1 MDKTFL
7 AIVGSVVIAWTLTTF
22 DSQEIKTAEF
32 ALDNQSTI
40 VQEVK
45 WRLRDTSS
53 YTIYRCRPS
62 SYSFSNICVQMQMR
76 KMISGALIVLA
87 LNVSIASPSQAYW
100 VEKWGGVYWCDVWGC
115 R

>member
-7 AIVGSVVIAWTLTTF
+7 AIMGSVVIVWTLATINV
-22 DSQEIKTAEF
+22 SQEIKAAEF
-32 ALDNQSTI
+32 TLNNQSTI

-62 SYSFSNICVQMQMR
+62 SYSFSNICV
-76 KMISGALIVLA
+76 
-87 LNVSIASPSQAYW
+87 
-100 VEKWGGVYWCDVWGC
+100 
-115 R
+115 

>member
-7 AIVGSVVIAWTLTTF
+7 AIMGSVVITWTLATIS

-32 ALDNQSTI
+32 TLDNQSTI

-53 YTIYRCRPS
+53 YAIYRCHPS
-62 SYSFSNICVQMQMR
+62 SYSFSNNCVYM
-76 KMISGALIVLA
+76 
-87 LNVSIASPSQAYW
+87 
-100 VEKWGGVYWCDVWGC
+100 
-115 R
+115 

>member
-1 MDKTFL
+1 MDKTLL
-7 AIVGSVVIAWTLTTF
+7 AITGSVVIAWTLASIN

-62 SYSFSNICVQMQMR
+62 SYSFSNNCV
-76 KMISGALIVLA
+76 
-87 LNVSIASPSQAYW
+87 
-100 VEKWGGVYWCDVWGC
+100 
-115 R
+115 

>member
-1 MDKTFL
+1 MGRFFLNKTQIQTLIQRKETNMNKTFL
-7 AIVGSVVIAWTLTTF
+7 AIMGSVVIAWTLATIN

-32 ALDNQSTI
+32 TLDNQSTI

-62 SYSFSNICVQMQMR
+62 SYSFSNNCV
-76 KMISGALIVLA
+76 
-87 LNVSIASPSQAYW
+87 
-100 VEKWGGVYWCDVWGC
+100 
-115 R
+115 

>member
-1 MDKTFL
+1 MENAPFLGAFFLNKIRVQTLIQRKETNMDKTL
-7 AIVGSVVIAWTLTTF
+7 LTITGSVIIAWTLATIN

-32 ALDNQSTI
+32 TLNNQSTI

-62 SYSFSNICVQMQMR
+62 SYFFSNNCV
-76 KMISGALIVLA
+76 
-87 LNVSIASPSQAYW
+87 
-100 VEKWGGVYWCDVWGC
+100 
-115 R
+115 

>member
-1 MDKTFL
+1 MENAPVKGAFFLNKIQFQTLIQRKETNMDKTFL
-7 AIVGSVVIAWTLTTF
+7 TIMGSVIIAWTLATIN

-62 SYSFSNICVQMQMR
+62 SYSFSNNCV
-76 KMISGALIVLA
+76 
-87 LNVSIASPSQAYW
+87 
-100 VEKWGGVYWCDVWGC
+100 
-115 R
+115 

>member
-1 MDKTFL
+1 MENAPFLGAFFLNKIQIQTLIQRKETNMDKTFL
-7 AIVGSVVIAWTLTTF
+7 AIAGSVVIAWTLTIF

-62 SYSFSNICVQMQMR
+62 SYSFSNNCV
-76 KMISGALIVLA
+76 
-87 LNVSIASPSQAYW
+87 
-100 VEKWGGVYWCDVWGC
+100 
-115 R
+115 